1 MIALIGGYSFF
12 AGPIRSDTTS
22 LGTQGD
28 FFGGHVAA
36 SVGTLTLA
44 IVIYTSYRQ
53 SLQQDRHFSRQYFIQ
68 GADLI
73 TSAMRDKD
81 MISAMRFIEYYSR
94 LALSKNDGELYLILN
109 AVLFGDVRKQL
120 ESDDKNILNNYPYS
134 VLAMKEIGALRLSL
148 AEQSDPPKSRIGRFL
163 MVSLLAATSVIAGVR
178 LDSCRDVYG

>member
-1 MIALIGGYSFF
+1 MADIDQISSTRTPFALTILVIVVAGLGLTIALIGGYSFF
-12 AGPIRSDTTS
+12 AGPIRTDTSS

-28 FFGGHVAA
+28 FFGGHIAA
-36 SVGTLTLA
+36 SVGALTLA

-73 TSAMRDKD
+73 TSAIRDND
-81 MISAMRFIEYYSR
+81 IISAMRFIEYYSR
-94 LALSKNDGELYLILN
+94 LALSKKDGELYRILN

-134 VLAMKEIGALRLSL
+134 VLAMKEIGLLLKS
-148 AEQSDPPKSRIGRFL
+148 QSMKRKGID
-163 MVSLLAATSVIAGVR
+163 
-178 LDSCRDVYG
+178 

>member
-1 MIALIGGYSFF
+1 MADVNQISSTRTPFALTTLVIAITGLGLMIALIGGYSFF

-134 VLAMKEIGALRLSL
+134 VLAMKEIGALLKS
-148 AEQSDPPKSRIGRFL
+148 QSMKRKGID
-163 MVSLLAATSVIAGVR
+163 
-178 LDSCRDVYG
+178 